1 MSLFSLLQ
9 KELRSIFTNQVVM
22 LTVFGGVIFYSFLY
36 PLPYAKQTPTE
47 QDITVVNLDN
57 SAVSRQLERMVN
69 ATPQVNI
76 VGRAHSI
83 EQAKQQFVSGQVR
96 GLLVI
101 PRHFYRDLLLGK
113 SPILSYAGDA
123 SYFLVYGTI
132 IQGLAQASGTLGAKA
147 TVTRMLMDGVPL
159 ASAQE
164 QYAQARLNMKPVFNP
179 VIGYVDYVIPGVF
192 VLILQQTLIMG
203 TGLLVGTEKDRNGY
217 WKRTPTMSLLSI
229 RVFIFVAIYYL
240 LAMFYFG
247 FSFDYY
253 HISQLAD
260 GWLIVKLLAPFL
272 ISSACI
278 GIWLGAILPRREL
291 VTMVVLVSSMPLIF
305 SSGFI
310 WPLEALP
317 KPLIWLS
324 QLFPCTPAIQSFLS
338 VNQMGADF
346 SLILPLWSV
355 MWGQVIV
362 WGAIA
367 CYAYRKLQQ
376 AKPQ

>member
-1 MSLFSLLQ
+1 MKISRLMTL
-9 KELRSIFTNQVVM
+9 ELKAIFTNPVIL
-22 LTVFGGVIFYSFLY
+22 LTVFGGVLFYSFLY

-47 QDITVVNLDN
+47 QEITVVNLDN

-76 VGRAHSI
+76 VLRAHSL

-101 PRHFYRDLLLGK
+101 PEHFYRDLLLGR
-113 SPILSYAGDA
+113 SPVLSYAGDA

-132 IQGLAQASGTLGAKA
+132 VKGLAQASGTLGAKA
-147 TVTRMLMDGVPL
+147 KVTRMLMNGSSL

-164 QYAQARLNMKPVFNP
+164 QYVQAKLNMKPVFNP
-179 VIGYVDYVIPGVF
+179 LIGYVDYVVPGVF

-203 TGLLVGTEKDRNGY
+203 AGLLGGSEKGSNGY
-217 WKRTPTMSLLSI
+217 WRKTPTFTLLI
-229 RVFIFVAIYYL
+229 TRVMIFVAIYYL
-240 LAMFYFG
+240 LAMYYFG

-253 HISQLAD
+253 HINQLAD
-260 GWLIVKLLAPFL
+260 YRLILQLLAPFL

-291 VTMVVLVSSMPLIF
+291 VTMVVLISSMPLIF
-305 SSGFI
+305 STGFI
-310 WPLEALP
+310 WPLEAIPEPVL
-317 KPLIWLS
+317 WLS
-324 QLFPCTPAIQSFLS
+324 SLFPCTPAIQSFLA

-346 SLILPLWSV
+346 SRVLPQWAL
-355 MWGQVIV
+355 MWAQVIV
-362 WGAIA
+362 WAAIA
-367 CYAYRKLQQ
+367 CYSYHRQQ
-376 AKPQ
+376 KVVNG